1 MAFLIPRGMEIKYT
15 SKVVH
20 KPRDIDTG
28 ILSKTNEV
36 TF

>member
-1 MAFLIPRGMEIKYT
+1 MPSGIDIKYT
-15 SKVVH
+15 SNVVH

-28 ILSKTNEV
+28 ILSKTNDV